1 MSKIGLIIERE
12 YLSRVYKKSFIIMT
26 LVTPLIFIAFA
37 VVPALLAQIKDTDT
51 KEVAVI
57 DHTGK
62 YASLLKGNETYRF
75 VPVKESAEAPL
86 DYYKSQGDGLYAIL
100 TISGDLLQDPN
111 QITLFSEK
119 TINMGLENLI
129 TSQLDDYLTD
139 EKINS
144 YNIPDLKRII
154 DNSRVSLKLQTV
166 KWNPEGEETSSSA
179 DAAAGIGLGATLLI
193 YIFIFAYGGM
203 VMQGVMQEKT
213 NRIVEVMVSSVKPFE
228 LMMGKII
235 GVGLVG
241 LTQFMIWMV
250 LLGGVA
256 LSVGIG
262 LGVGSGLSSVVNTD
276 MSALGAIDPS
286 ITSADQSAFM
296 TEIQGMIGG
305 INFAQLIGFFVLYF
319 IGGYLL
325 YASIF
330 AAIGSMVDQEADTQ
344 QFMIPV
350 TMIILFAFYAA
361 IYSIENPDG
370 PLAFWCSLIP
380 FSSPIVMMVRLPYD
394 VPVWQMILS
403 IGLLFGTF
411 ILTTYFAAKIYRTGI
426 LMYGKKIS
434 YKEMIKWLKY

>member
-12 YLSRVYKKSFIIMT
+12 YLTRVYKKSFIIMT
-26 LVTPLIFIAFA
+26 LVTPLIF
-37 VVPALLAQIKDTDT
+37 VLLGGLPAILAQIKDSDT
-51 KEVAVI
+51 KDVAVI
-57 DHTGK
+57 DRTGK
-62 YASLLKGNETYRF
+62 YESVLKSNETYRF
-75 VPVKESAEAPL
+75 VPVKESTETPL

-100 TISGDLLQDPN
+100 TINGDLLKDPS

-119 TINMGLENLI
+119 TVNMGLENLI
-129 TSQLDDYLTD
+129 TSQLDDYLSE
-139 EKINS
+139 EKIDS
-144 YNIPDLKRII
+144 YNIPDLKKII
-154 DNSRVSLKLQTV
+154 DDSRVSLKLQTV
-166 KWNPEGEETSSSA
+166 KWNTEGEETSSSA
-179 DAAAGIGLGATLLI
+179 GVAAGIGLGATFLI

-213 NRIVEVMVSSVKPFE
+213 NRIVEVMVSSVKPVE

-241 LTQFMIWMV
+241 LTQFMIWVV
-250 LLGGVA
+250 LLGGIA
-256 LSVGIG
+256 IAFG
-262 LGVGSGLSSVVNTD
+262 LGAVMSTD
-276 MSALGAIDPS
+276 MSALSAVDPS
-286 ITSADQSAFM
+286 MTQMADAGFVA
-296 TEIQGMIGG
+296 EIQKVIGG
-305 INFAQLIGFFVLYF
+305 INFAQLTGFFILYF

-325 YASIF
+325 YASLF

-403 IGLLFGTF
+403 LALLFGTF
-411 ILTTYFAAKIYRTGI
+411 VLVTFFAAKIYRTGI
-426 LMYGKKIS
+426 LMYGKKIT

>member
-75 VPVKESAEAPL
+75 VPVKESTETPL

-179 DAAAGIGLGATLLI
+179 DAAAGIGLGATFLI

-241 LTQFMIWMV
+241 LTQFIIWMV
-250 LLGGVA
+250 FLGGVA
-256 LSVGIG
+256 LSVSIG
-262 LGVGSGLSSVVNTD
+262 MGVGSGLSSVVNTD
-276 MSALGAIDPS
+276 MSALGGIDPS
-286 ITSADQSAFM
+286 LTSVDQSAFM

-394 VPVWQMILS
+394 VPAWQMILS

>member
-12 YLSRVYKKSFIIMT
+12 YLTRVYKKSFIIMT

-37 VVPALLAQIKDTDT
+37 VVPALLSQIKDTDT

-57 DHTGK
+57 DRTGK
-62 YASLLKGNETYRF
+62 YADLLEGNETYRF
-75 VPVKESAEAPL
+75 VPVKESSETPL

-100 TISGDLLQDPN
+100 TINGDLLQDPN

-119 TINMGLENLI
+119 TVNMGLQNLI
-129 TSQLDDYLTD
+129 ASQLNSYLTN
-139 EKINS
+139 EKIDS
-144 YNIPDLKRII
+144 YNIPDLKEII
-154 DNSRVSLKLQTV
+154 DNSQVSLNIQTV
-166 KWNPEGEETSSSA
+166 KWNTDGEETSSSA
-179 DAAAGIGLGATLLI
+179 GMAAGIGLGATFLI

-213 NRIVEVMVSSVKPFE
+213 NRIVEVIVSSVKPFE

-241 LTQFMIWMV
+241 LTQFMLWVV
-250 LLGGVA
+250 LLAGVA
-256 LSVGIG
+256 MAFGIG
-262 LGVGSGLSSVVNTD
+262 SVMTTD
-276 MSALGAIDPS
+276 MSALAEIDPAMS
-286 ITSADQSAFM
+286 QSAQS
-296 TEIQGMIGG
+296 EIMGKMHELIGG
-305 INFAQLIGFFVLYF
+305 VNFVQILGFFILYF

-330 AAIGSMVDQEADTQ
+330 AAIASMVDQEADTQ
-344 QFMIPV
+344 QFMLPV

-370 PLAFWCSLIP
+370 PLAFWCSIIP
-380 FSSPIVMMVRLPYD
+380 FTSPIVMMVRLPYD
-394 VPVWQMILS
+394 VPVWQMLLS

-411 ILTTYFAAKIYRTGI
+411 VVITYFAAKIYRTGI
-426 LMYGKKIS
+426 LMYGKKIT
-434 YKEMIKWLKY
+434 YKEMIKWLRY

>member
-26 LVTPLIFIAFA
+26 LVTPLIF
-37 VVPALLAQIKDTDT
+37 VLLGGLPALLAQIKDSDT

-62 YASLLKGNETYRF
+62 YESVLKSNETYRF
-75 VPVKESAEAPL
+75 VPVKDSNETPL
-86 DYYKSQGDGLYAIL
+86 DYFHSQGNGLYAIL
-100 TISGDLLQDPN
+100 TIDGDLLKNPSN
-111 QITLFSEK
+111 ITLFSEK
-119 TINMGLENLI
+119 TVNMGLERLI
-129 TSQLDDYLTD
+129 TSQLNEYLSE

-144 YNIPDLKRII
+144 YNIPDLQQII
-154 DNSRVSLKLQTV
+154 AESHVNVHLQTV
-166 KWNPEGEETSSSA
+166 KWNTEGEATSSSA
-179 DAAAGIGLGATLLI
+179 DIAAGIGLGATFLI

-213 NRIVEVMVSSVKPFE
+213 NRIVEVMVSSVKPIE

-235 GVGLVG
+235 AVGLVG
-241 LTQFMIWMV
+241 LTQFMIWV
-250 LLGGVA
+250 VILAGVA
-256 LSVGIG
+256 IAFG
-262 LGVGSGLSSVVNTD
+262 LGSVMTTD
-276 MSALGAIDPS
+276 VSAIATDPAMSQLAND
-286 ITSADQSAFM
+286 DFK
-296 TEIQGMIGG
+296 TEILKALSGVNYI
-305 INFAQLIGFFVLYF
+305 QLIGFFILYF

-330 AAIGSMVDQEADTQ
+330 AAIGSMVDQDADTQ
-344 QFMIPV
+344 QFMLPV

-394 VPVWQMILS
+394 VPAWQMILS
-403 IGLLFGTF
+403 LVLLFGTF
-411 ILTTYFAAKIYRTGI
+411 ILISFFAAKIYRTGI
-426 LMYGKKIS
+426 LMYGKKIT

>member
-12 YLSRVYKKSFIIMT
+12 YLTRVYKKSFIIMT

-37 VVPALLAQIKDTDT
+37 VVPALLSQIKDTDT

-57 DHTGK
+57 DRTGK
-62 YASLLKGNETYRF
+62 YAELLEGNETYRF
-75 VPVKESAEAPL
+75 VPVKESSETPL

-100 TISGDLLQDPN
+100 TINGDLLQDPN

-119 TINMGLENLI
+119 TVNMGLQNLI
-129 TSQLDDYLTD
+129 ASQLNSYLTN
-139 EKINS
+139 EKIDS
-144 YNIPDLKRII
+144 YNIPDLKEII
-154 DNSRVSLKLQTV
+154 DNSQVSLNIQTV
-166 KWNPEGEETSSSA
+166 KWNTDGEETSSSA
-179 DAAAGIGLGATLLI
+179 GMAAGIGLGATFLI

-213 NRIVEVMVSSVKPFE
+213 NRIVEVIVSSVKPFE

-241 LTQFMIWMV
+241 LTQFMLWVV
-250 LLGGVA
+250 LLAGVA
-256 LSVGIG
+256 MAFGIG
-262 LGVGSGLSSVVNTD
+262 SVMTTD
-276 MSALGAIDPS
+276 MSALAEIDPAMS
-286 ITSADQSAFM
+286 QSAQS
-296 TEIQGMIGG
+296 EIMGKMHELIGG
-305 INFAQLIGFFVLYF
+305 VNFVQILGFFILYF

-330 AAIGSMVDQEADTQ
+330 AAIASMVDQEADTQ
-344 QFMIPV
+344 QFMLPV

-370 PLAFWCSLIP
+370 PLAFWCSIIP
-380 FSSPIVMMVRLPYD
+380 FTSPIVMMVRLPYD
-394 VPVWQMILS
+394 VPVWQMLLS

-411 ILTTYFAAKIYRTGI
+411 VVITYFAAKIYRTGI
-426 LMYGKKIS
+426 LMYGKKIT
-434 YKEMIKWLKY
+434 YKEMIKWLRY

>member
-1 MSKIGLIIERE
+1 MSKIGLIIQRE
-12 YLSRVYKKSFIIMT
+12 YLTRVYKKSFILMT

-37 VVPALLAQIKDTDT
+37 VVPALLSQIKDTDT
-51 KEVAVI
+51 KNIAVI
-57 DHTGK
+57 DRTGK
-62 YASLLKGNETYRF
+62 YESLLEGNETYHF
-75 VPVKESAEAPL
+75 IPVNDVQETPL
-86 DYYKSQGDGLYAIL
+86 DYYKTNEKQLYAIL
-100 TISGDLLQDPN
+100 TINGDLLQDPN

-119 TINMGLENLI
+119 TVNMGLEKLI
-129 TSQLDDYLTD
+129 TSQLNDYLTN

-144 YNIPDLKRII
+144 YNIPGLKDII
-154 DNSRVSLKLQTV
+154 ENSQVSLNLQTV
-166 KWNPEGEETSSSA
+166 KWDTDGKETSSSA
-179 DAAAGIGLGATLLI
+179 DIAAAIGMAATFLI
-193 YIFIFAYGGM
+193 YLFIFAYGGM

-213 NRIVEVMVSSVKPFE
+213 NRIVEVIISSVRPIE

-241 LTQFMIWMV
+241 LTQFLIWV
-250 LLGGVA
+250 FLLGGIA
-256 LSVGIG
+256 LAFGIG
-262 LGVGSGLSSVVNTD
+262 TVMSTD
-276 MSALGAIDPS
+276 ISALAEIDPS
-286 ITSADQSAFM
+286 MTLSKQSEITS
-296 TEIQGMIGG
+296 EITHMISG
-305 INFAQLIGFFVLYF
+305 INFAQILIFFIIYF

-325 YASIF
+325 YAALF

-370 PLAFWCSLIP
+370 PLAFWCSIIP

-411 ILTTYFAAKIYRTGI
+411 ILVTYFAAKIYRTGI
-426 LMYGKKIS
+426 LMYGKKIT
-434 YKEMIKWLKY
+434 YKEMIKWLRY